1 MFYTYICLYLHIFK
15 YFLKLSSIALCR
27 SDGCDSECYYLVH
40 GLQNIRISMEVGK
53 ESYHAEIL
61 DLDLGV
67 VTDETSVDSRGKG

>member
-1 MFYTYICLYLHIFK
+1 
-15 YFLKLSSIALCR
+15 
-27 SDGCDSECYYLVH
+27 
-40 GLQNIRISMEVGK
+40 MEVGK